1 MVVMGSDDVEGN
13 GGNASSGEAVVVGI
27 AVRGW
32 CGDGDEGG
40 GNGRG
45 GTSDVSGGDGG
56 NEG

>member
-1 MVVMGSDDVEGN
+1 MGSDGVEGN
-13 GGNASSGEAVVVGI
+13 GGNAGGGEAVVVGI

-32 CGDGDEGG
+32 CGDGDEGR

-45 GTSDVSGGDGG
+45 GASDVSGGDGG